1 VDHFGR
7 STIRRQ
13 HAAVLGD
20 RGENSKRWFVE
31 HLHSVLQD
39 RDHRVMTCGGI
50 GVLKVENASY
60 GTVRV
65 QEAGGD
71 AAIRV
76 PPLSDFIVQMRDA
89 FSVEDGLLDQP
100 YQVRLTDGMIRCY
113 VSGQSV
119 AGFGHQMVRA
129 LAPPEAGPAGRRL
142 YSGPTIPRTE
152 GHS

>member
-1 VDHFGR
+1 
-7 STIRRQ
+7 
-13 HAAVLGD
+13 
-20 RGENSKRWFVE
+20 VE

-39 RDHRVMTCGGI
+39 RDHRVAGNFASDDMWRYRC
-50 GVLKVENASY
+50 LKSRERQLW
-60 GTVRV
+60 TVRV

>member
-1 VDHFGR
+1 
-7 STIRRQ
+7 
-13 HAAVLGD
+13 LKPN
-20 RGENSKRWFVE
+20 RGN
-31 HLHSVLQD
+31 
-39 RDHRVMTCGGI
+39 GGI

-60 GTVRV
+60 GTVRA

-76 PPLSDFIVQMRDA
+76 LPLSDFLVQMRDA

-129 LAPPEAGPAGRRL
+129 LASPAPGIKRVHPDQTASSSRSRRPNA
-142 YSGPTIPRTE
+142 SAWP
-152 GHS
+152 SS